1 MKKTLAALLLIVGFA
16 FGIAQ
21 NAQAES
27 KDKAITISGKGC
39 CAKCCLKETDACQN
53 AVTVEKDGKKTV
65 YYLVQNDVSNAGV
78 TWSASGS
85 GCSGPAC
92 GSFTSV
98 TTSSATSRKA
108 RRCSKYALPPRIDQ
122 VLRGR

>member
-65 YYLVQNDVSNAGV
+65 YYLVQNDVSKEFHGNICKEIKEV
-78 TWSASGS
+78 TATGTCKKLDGKLQFTASKIE
-85 GCSGPAC
+85 
-92 GSFTSV
+92 V
-98 TTSSATSRKA
+98 
-108 RRCSKYALPPRIDQ
+108 SK
-122 VLRGR
+122 